1 MSTTLPMIIQGGLGV
16 GVSNWRLAR
25 TVSSLGQLGVISGT
39 ALDQVVTRRLQDG
52 DPGGHMR
59 LGFDHFPFR
68 EMAERVWNA
77 YYIAGGKTAG
87 RAYKMPPM
95 QAKDGPREFR
105 EICIVANFVEV
116 FLARQGHANPVG
128 VNFMEKLQPPHLPS
142 IYGAMLGG
150 VSFVLMGAGI
160 PMKIPGVLDRFT
172 NHEEATYPLAVSGAQ
187 EDDDTVMRFNPGDYM
202 PGGLAPLKR
211 PKFLAI
217 IASSVLA
224 QTLMKKANGRVD
236 GFVIEGPTAGGHNAP
251 PRGPLRLTGDG
262 QPVYGERDVVDLE
275 KMRALGLPFWL
286 AGGYGSADGLRA
298 ALAAGAAGVQV
309 GTAFALCEESAMA
322 PDTKRRV
329 LENVLNGTMS
339 VFTDPNASPTGFPFK
354 IAQVEGS
361 ISEQEVYE
369 ARPRVCDLGYLREAY
384 RTAEG
389 SIGYRC
395 AAEPQ
400 ATYAAKGGTEPT
412 EGRKCI
418 CNALLAAIGHPQQR
432 GPHYAEP
439 PVVTA
444 GDDLTEVGRFV
455 EAGAHSYRAED
466 VVRQILTG
474 APAVIESG
482 QNG

>member
-1 MSTTLPMIIQGGLGV
+1 MIIQGGLGV

-25 TVSSLGQLGVISGT
+25 TVSTLGQLGVISGT

-59 LGFDHFPFR
+59 LGFDHFPFP

-77 YYIAGGKTAG
+77 YYIPGGKPASK
-87 RAYKMPPM
+87 AYKMPPM

-116 FLARQGHANPVG
+116 FLARQGHSNPVG

-142 IYGAMLGG
+142 IYGTMLAG
-150 VSFVLMGAGI
+150 VSYVLMGAGI
-160 PMKIPGVLDRFT
+160 PMKIPGILDRFA
-172 NHEEATYPLAVSGAQ
+172 NHEEATYPLTVSGAQ
-187 EDDDTVMRFNPGDYM
+187 ENDDTLMRFDPKDYLAA
-202 PGGLAPLKR
+202 GLAALGR

-224 QTLMKKANGRVD
+224 QTLVKKATGKVD
-236 GFVIEGPTAGGHNAP
+236 GFIIEGPTAGGHNAP

-262 QPVYGERDVVDLE
+262 QPIYGERDVVDLE

-286 AGGYGSADGLRA
+286 AGGYGSPEGLRA

-322 PDTKRRV
+322 AETKRRV
-329 LENVLNGTMS
+329 LEKVVNRTIS

-361 ISEQEVYE
+361 ISEKEVYE
-369 ARPRVCDLGYLREAY
+369 ARPRVCDLGYLRESY
-384 RTAEG
+384 RTPEG

-395 AAEPQ
+395 AAEQP
-400 ATYAAKGGTEPT
+400 ATYAAKGGTEQT

-432 GPHYAEP
+432 GANYAEP

-455 EAGAHSYRAED
+455 SAGALSYRAED
-466 VVRQILTG
+466 VIRMVLAG
-474 APAVIESG
+474 ASPMIESG
-482 QNG
+482 QNA